1 MNKDGFTITAPKVAI
16 FPPSKQ
22 EIKEKRKATLVC
34 LVTDFYP
41 DHIKLVWRVN
51 DVERKEGVRTDESIM
66 DKTSKKYSLTSRLR
80 ISHQEFSNSKNRFQ
94 CFVEFYGNNTQRY
107 DEVIHG
113 AAGCSVS
120 EESYLRSAMA
130 GKSVYVLLIF
140 KSALYGV
147 FVMGLMLRN
156 KCSRRSWPEADGTA
170 AWRKKELQL
179 HSFYKS

>member
-1 MNKDGFTITAPKVAI
+1 MISPGLPTLCSGSAVYFGEGTRLTVLEDGFTITAPKVAI

-22 EIKEKRKATLVC
+22 EIKEKKKATLVC

-113 AAGCSVS
+113 AA
-120 EESYLRSAMA
+120 ESYLRSAMA

-156 KCSRRSWPEADGTA
+156 K
-170 AWRKKELQL
+170 KVQ
-179 HSFYKS
+179 